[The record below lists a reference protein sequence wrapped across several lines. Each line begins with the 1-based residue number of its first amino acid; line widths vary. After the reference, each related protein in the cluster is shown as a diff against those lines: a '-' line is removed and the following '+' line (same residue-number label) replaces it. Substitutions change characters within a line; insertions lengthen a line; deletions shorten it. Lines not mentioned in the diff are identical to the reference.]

1 MAQTNDILTEIAV
14 KRVSGKAQSST
25 RKSVAAEKFGSTV
38 QTTAKTVFGEDVP
51 NNPGLTLFQNQTNVQ
66 RVVLDVVPIPGS
78 KYQQGDSTEGEDNA
92 GANTFHGYVL
102 RLTGSYESE
111 SANDFS
117 GKGAGV
123 FTNNFTMTGSA
134 GRLQIVPEYMSTV
147 TGESNPYIPQLT
159 SSNANG
165 ISQFDGID
173 YYVDQYAGIVFI
185 QDPGDY
191 GDDFDNR
198 NAANNV
204 PATLTAYIYTGQY
217 VDQRLDASS
226 GGGGGNAQFISSG
239 SVSASINVGADDIF
253 KITSGSDDLVT
264 LSTSGGETNFQIN
277 GNLVATQY
285 IVSSSVTFMTQS
297 FSSGS
302 TIFGDSLDDTH
313 LFTGSLFIT
322 GSTTFTTM
330 SNSSYN
336 EIAYVS
342 KSADGRSEI
351 RFSHVIDGGSF

>member
-66 RVVLDVVPIPGS
+66 RVVFDVVPIPGS
-78 KYQQGDSTEGEDNA
+78 KYQQGDSTEGEDAVTNS
-92 GANTFHGYVL
+92 FHGYVL

-111 SANDFS
+111 PANDFS
-117 GKGAGV
+117 GKGSGV

-159 SSNANG
+159 SSNGNG

-173 YYVDQYAGIVFI
+173 YYVDQYAGIIFI

-198 NAANNV
+198 NAGNNI
-204 PATLTAYIYTGQY
+204 PATLTAFIYTGQY

-226 GGGGGNAQFISSG
+226 GGGGNAQFISSG

-253 KITSGSDDLVT
+253 KIKSGSDDLVT

-313 LFTGSLFIT
+313 LYTGSLFFT
-322 GSTTFTTM
+322 GSGTYATM
-330 SNSSYN
+330 SNSGYH
-336 EIAYVS
+336 EIAYQTS
-342 KSADGRSEI
+342 RGGLK
-351 RFSHVIDGGSF
+351 FSHVIDGGSF

>member
-51 NNPGLTLFQNQTNVQ
+51 NSPGLTLFQNQTNVQ
-66 RVVLDVVPIPGS
+66 RVVFDVVPIPGS
-78 KYQQGDSTEGEDNA
+78 KYQQGDATEGEDNA

-159 SSNANG
+159 SSNGNG

-173 YYVDQYAGIVFI
+173 YYVDQYAGIIFI

-198 NAANNV
+198 NAGNNI
-204 PATLTAYIYTGQY
+204 PATLTAFIYTGQY

-226 GGGGGNAQFISSG
+226 GGGNAQFISSG
-239 SVSASINVGADDIF
+239 SVSASINVGAEDVF
-253 KITSGSDDLVT
+253 KITSASKDLVT
-264 LSTSGGETNFQIN
+264 VSTTNGETNFNIN

-313 LFTGSLFIT
+313 LYTGSLFFT
-322 GSTTFTTM
+322 GSGTYATM
-330 SNSSYN
+330 SNSEYH
-336 EIAYVS
+336 EIAYQTS
-342 KSADGRSEI
+342 RGGLK
-351 RFSHVIDGGSF
+351 FSHVIDGGSF